1 MVETDLAPIDY
12 KTDLASSSS
21 SSSSLRRRRTF
32 QQRAGYRLVP
42 IPGPYGGVIQQ
53 TAQAP
58 GGRRKGGLCG
68 DLLVGYLAQMNRAAQ
83 AKTDQ
88 EPAPVTTNAGYAFGW
103 TQL

>member
-21 SSSSLRRRRTF
+21 SSSSSSLRRRRTF
-32 QQRAGYRLVP
+32 QQRAGYRLPP
-42 IPGPYGGVIQQ
+42 IPGPYSGVIQQ

-58 GGRRKGGLCG
+58 GGRRKGGLG
-68 DLLVGYLAQMNRAAQ
+68 RNLVGDLAQMNRAAQ

-88 EPAPVTTNAGYAFGW
+88 EPAPATNAGYAFGR